1 MATSSKKASSNP
13 PVAEHTGMHRMNEA
27 AKPMTKEQIMAI
39 RDFIWKM
46 DNLLLEMEIGEAEA
60 LCVIAARQ
68 AREKLGN
75 VWNPELWQCI
85 W

>member
-1 MATSSKKASSNP
+1 
-13 PVAEHTGMHRMNEA
+13 MNDA
-27 AKPMTKEQIMAI
+27 AKPMTKERIKAI

-46 DNLLLEMEIGEAEA
+46 DDLLLEMEIGDADEKS
-60 LCVIAARQ
+60 VVAARQ

-75 VWNPELWQCI
+75 LWNPELWQCR

>member
-1 MATSSKKASSNP
+1 
-13 PVAEHTGMHRMNEA
+13 MNEA
-27 AKPMTKEQIMAI
+27 AKPMTKEQIKAI

-46 DNLLLEMEIGEAEA
+46 DNLLREMEIGDADEES
-60 LCVIAARQ
+60 VVAARQ

-75 VWNPELWQCI
+75 VWNPELWQCR

>member
-1 MATSSKKASSNP
+1 
-13 PVAEHTGMHRMNEA
+13 MNEA
-27 AKPMTKEQIMAI
+27 AKPMTKEQIEAI

-46 DNLLLEMEIGEAEA
+46 DSLLLEMEIGDADEESVA
-60 LCVIAARQ
+60 AARQ

-75 VWNPELWQCI
+75 VWNPELWQCR